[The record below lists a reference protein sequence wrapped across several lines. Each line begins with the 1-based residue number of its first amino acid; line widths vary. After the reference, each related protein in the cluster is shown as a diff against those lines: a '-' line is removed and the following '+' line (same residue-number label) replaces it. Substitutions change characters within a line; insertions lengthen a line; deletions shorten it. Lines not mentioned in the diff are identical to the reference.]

1 MSMPCKVGGISTVV
15 FDGFSCLCQRRC
27 DRCLHQIVSFRAP
40 RTFDL
45 APSGH
50 LPNLSRTAAQ
60 KAALITIPLTGWC
73 MVIAAQPSP
82 DG

>member
-1 MSMPCKVGGISTVV
+1 V
-15 FDGFSCLCQRRC
+15 FDDYAQGKFLFAIPFVFERRPQFVC
-27 DRCLHQIVSFRAP
+27 
-40 RTFDL
+40 DL
-45 APSGH
+45 AAVGH

-73 MVIAAQPSP
+73 IVIAAQPSP